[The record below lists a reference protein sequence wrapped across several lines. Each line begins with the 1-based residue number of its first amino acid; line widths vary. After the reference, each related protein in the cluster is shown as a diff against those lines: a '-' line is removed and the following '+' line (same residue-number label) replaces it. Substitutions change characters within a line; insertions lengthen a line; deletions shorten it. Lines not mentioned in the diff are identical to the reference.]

1 MPLVSQNRSKYTN
14 VTTLTSGWTS
24 NAWITSSRKSYMSHL
39 FGIRRT
45 AIELKGWLGLFR
57 DSETCADDSFDI
69 NGEHMLDK
77 GVPKSLFSLQGNPS
91 PHASRGRTCFSNISL
106 QTGSKKMAQAARHS
120 TDPVWGRGFPT
131 DSMTL
136 FCSAV
141 ARHLMRLSTSALA
154 DGISMDF
161 ANLARG
167 GSTGGSCRYPPNGV
181 GIVNESES
189 LKALALTGKSGCGDS
204 VSLSPQSAPRPL

>member
-39 FGIRRT
+39 LGIRRT
-45 AIELKGWLGLFR
+45 AIELKGWLGLFK

-77 GVPKSLFSLQGNPS
+77 GVPKSLFSLKENPS
-91 PHASRGRTCFSNISL
+91 PHASRGRTCFSNMSL

-161 ANLARG
+161 ASLARG
-167 GSTGGSCRYPPNGV
+167 GSSSAGSWYPPLGG
-181 GIVNESES
+181 GIVKESES
-189 LKALALTGKSGCGDS
+189 LKALARGTGCGDS
-204 VSLSPQSAPRPL
+204 SPSPPSPESALRL